1 MGNQPSET
9 DQTLGVCPD
18 QPSAQEVERGPAGKQ
33 GEEKEG
39 KKQQSQRYAVS
50 STRFCQK
57 SSLSEGF
64 FTRLVRISS
73 IDPYENDIMT
83 LKDCG
88 NSESFRKENP
98 SESWCPV
105 PQILV

>member
-1 MGNQPSET
+1 MGNQPSEKN
-9 DQTLGVCPD
+9 QTLRVCPD
-18 QPSAQEVERGPAGKQ
+18 QPSAQEVERGPARKQ

-50 STRFCQK
+50 STQFCHK
-57 SSLSEGF
+57 PSLSEGY
-64 FTRLVRISS
+64 FTRLGRISS
-73 IDPYENDIMT
+73 IDPYKNDIMT

-88 NSESFRKENP
+88 NSESFGKQNP

-105 PQILV
+105 SQILV